1 MAGFVPPPPPPAPP
15 APPKPDEKVDYL
27 DLPCPIPYEEIHR
40 EALMSLKPELFEG
53 MRFDFTKGLNQK
65 FSLSHSVFMGP
76 TEIPSQSSET
86 IKIPTAHYE
95 FGANFIDPKLMLF
108 GRILTDG
115 RLNARVKCDLTE
127 NLTLKANAQLTSEP
141 HMSHGMV
148 NFDYKI
154 TLATYITALDG
165 TLSMMMLTFI
175 LFFPIQG
182 GDYRTQLQLGN
193 GALFGASYIQKKG
206 KGNNEC
212 KMQIELEMGERGINC
227 SGRIVWRKESWKLGS
242 VEAALDGLLCQ
253 RKLGSKHKLA
263 GFGAECVRHSPNL
276 DPSLGVDL
284 QQSVTPYLSLGGE
297 VFWAGQ
303 HRKSGIGYAARYN
316 TDKMVATGQVAS
328 TGMVALSYVQKVSE
342 KVSLASDFMY
352 NYMSRDVTASFGYD
366 YILRQCRLR
375 GKIDSNGCTAAFL
388 EERLNMGLNFILS
401 AEVRTNAR

>member
-1 MAGFVPPPPPPAPP
+1 MATLVPPTATTPA
-15 APPKPDEKVDYL
+15 ASKPTVIEPEKVDYL
-27 DLPCPIPYEEIHR
+27 NLPCPIPYEEIHR
-40 EALMSLKPELFEG
+40 EALMSLKPDLFEG
-53 MRFDFTKGLNQK
+53 MRFDFTRGLNPK

-108 GRILTDG
+108 GRVMTDG
-115 RLNARVKCDLTE
+115 RLNARVKCDLSE
-127 NLTLKANAQLTSEP
+127 NLTLKANAQVNILQ
-141 HMSHGMV
+141 MSRICRTGMF
-148 NFDYKI
+148 NFDYK
-154 TLATYITALDG
+154 G
-165 TLSMMMLTFI
+165 K
-175 LFFPIQG
+175 
-182 GDYRTQLQLGN
+182 DYRTQFQLGN
-193 GALFGASYIQKKG
+193 GALLGASYIQ
-206 KGNNEC
+206 
-212 KMQIELEMGERGINC
+212 
-227 SGRIVWRKESWKLGS
+227 
-242 VEAALDGLLCQ
+242 
-253 RKLGSKHKLA
+253 
-263 GFGAECVRHSPNL
+263 
-276 DPSLGVDL
+276 
-284 QQSVTPYLSLGGE
+284 SVTPQLSFGGE

-366 YILRQCRLR
+366 YILRQCRVR

-401 AEVRTNAR
+401 AEIDHRKNDYKFGFGLTVGE